1 MKPSSFLMLAA
12 CALSLTGC
20 GKFFDKF
27 SSAPEGHSNV
37 RFSDGRRNLTAAM
50 DGGLIVYA
58 IRQDGTHRA
67 ALHLTNASDPKVFTL
82 PNGQYKFRAVGWTA
96 SGMSGVPKC
105 GGDTSPLPIALT
117 GAAGTVTVEI
127 AVSDAACD
135 AAPFTDASI
144 QPSGLNPAQLVFCAA
159 TAANFA
165 GKAYVD
171 KCLNEE
177 SARFLK
183 PGAGIGAVGG
193 YTDYDTDTGRFLFL
207 SDQYAVGRD
216 DLYSVKAD
224 GTGIVRQNNP
234 LASGRNVYD
243 FILLKGRGKVAYASD
258 EVTDNQYDLWVS
270 TVGTRGGTLVNNGDA
285 CSGCAGV
292 DALYLTPDHSK
303 LIVVGDMDTPGIREL
318 YKVDLTAASY
328 TLVKISET
336 IPTDGTGLLAEYQN
350 LEISPDSLYATYT
363 SFHADS
369 TTRELFT
376 VRLSDG
382 LVRKVSH
389 ASPTTGSEVRA
400 FFQNHNG
407 TKVVWMSDPAADVML
422 ETFASEIFPAS
433 PDPKI
438 VSGPPGFAGDSYG
451 RLAISRNAD
460 LVAFTMRN
468 DSSKDEVH
476 YANFSNLASI
486 QEAAALSVGE
496 IPAIDPAFNFLAFVT
511 DGTNHRLVI
520 GGDAEVAFMNELWV
534 KDVAFPGS
542 AAVKVSHATMSTG
555 ISLESA
561 AMDLALLDYN
571 TAYYIA
577 DRVTQEGQNEAWKV
591 NLGGA
596 ANNATNVA
604 QTPAVSETFQS
615 IAAAYGKIF
624 LRFFDGSLS
633 QPFLHDP
640 TGSAANS
647 TALSVGTME
656 SLDSV
661 EVPRHSES
669 FPGYPYGAFY
679 RGLADGS
686 GTAANTVKDLFFLAN
701 HSTSTP
707 VRISNM
713 FGGASGTGG
722 VKLRLLAYTSGG
734 GTALTEVGTGIESA
748 CITAPSVNGDQTGHA
763 IELPLGMAG
772 GTGPLAVALEVYT
785 GTEACAGTPD
795 RIIFPHGLANPSV
808 STAPSK
814 VRLTSSGSSV
824 RLYLND

>member
-1 MKPSSFLMLAA
+1 MKPSFFPIFAA
-12 CALSLTGC
+12 CALSLNGC
-20 GKFFDKF
+20 AKFLEKF
-27 SSAPEGHSNV
+27 SRAPEGHSNV
-37 RFSDGRRNLTAAM
+37 RFSDGRRNLVAAM

-67 ALHLTNASDPKVFTL
+67 ALHLASASDPKVFTL
-82 PNGQYKFRAVGWTA
+82 PNGEYKFHAVGWPA
-96 SGMSGVPKC
+96 SGMSGIPKC
-105 GGDTSPLPIALT
+105 GGDTSPLPVALT

-171 KCLNEE
+171 KCLNDE

-183 PGAGIGAVGG
+183 PGAGIGTVKG
-193 YTDYDTDTGRFLFL
+193 YTEYDTDTGRFLFL
-207 SDQYAVGRD
+207 SDQYAAGRD

-234 LASGRNVYD
+234 LVSGRNVFD

-258 EVTDNQYDLWVS
+258 ETTDNEYDLWVS
-270 TVGTRGGTLVNNGDA
+270 TIGSRGGTLVGDA
-285 CSGCAGV
+285 CAGCGGV
-292 DALYLTPDHSK
+292 DALYLTPDHTK
-303 LIVVGDMDTPGIREL
+303 LIVVGDMDSPGQREL

-328 TLVKISET
+328 SLVKISGT
-336 IPTDGTGLLAEYQN
+336 LGGGATGLLTDYSN

-363 SFHADS
+363 SFHANA

-382 LVRKVSH
+382 VVRKISH
-389 ASPTTGSEVRA
+389 AAPTAGSEVRA

-407 TKVVWMSDPAADVML
+407 TKVVWMSDPPADGIL
-422 ETFASEIFPAS
+422 ETFASEIFPAA

-438 VSGPPGFAGDSYG
+438 VSGTPGFADGGYG

-468 DSSKDEVH
+468 DNTKDEVH

-486 QEAAALSVGE
+486 QEAAALSTGE
-496 IPAIDPAFNFLAFVT
+496 IAEANPAFDYLAFVT

-520 GGDAEVAFMNELWV
+520 AGDASLALMNELWV

-542 AAVKVSHATMSTG
+542 AAVKVSHATMNTG
-555 ISLESA
+555 INLSST

-577 DRVTQEGQNEAWKV
+577 DRTAQVGRKEAWKV

-604 QTPAVSETFQS
+604 QTPVGSETFQS

-624 LRFFDGSLS
+624 LNFFDGSLN
-633 QPFLHDP
+633 QPFFHDP
-640 TGSAANS
+640 TGTAANS
-647 TALSVGTME
+647 TALSAGTME
-656 SLDSV
+656 SVDIL
-661 EVPRHSES
+661 ELPRHSET
-669 FPGYPYGAFY
+669 FPGFPNGAFY
-679 RGLADGS
+679 RGLAAGS
-686 GTAANTVKDLFFLAN
+686 GTATNTVKDLFFVPN
-701 HSTSTP
+701 YSTSAP

-713 FGGASGTGG
+713 FGGATGTGG
-722 VKLRLLAYTSGG
+722 VKLRLLSYTSGG
-734 GTALTEVGTGIESA
+734 GAAVTEVGPGIASA
-748 CITAPSVNGDQTGHA
+748 CIPAPSVNGDQTGHS
-763 IELPLGMAG
+763 IKLPLGMAG

-785 GTEACAGTPD
+785 GTEACAGSPD

-808 STAPSK
+808 GTGNGK

-824 RLYLND
+824 RIYLND